1 MRDYALKLKEL
12 TKDPLTTFT
21 IAVASEDTIQQG
33 YKTILKYLNPDNK
46 FGEFRNFMKRHI
58 ELDTS
63 EHGPATIRWLN
74 YCIRRCKPV
83 ASAIEFVNGRIA
95 TYKF

>member
-1 MRDYALKLKEL
+1 
-12 TKDPLTTFT
+12 
-21 IAVASEDTIQQG
+21 
-33 YKTILKYLNPDNK
+33 
-46 FGEFRNFMKRHI
+46 MKRHI

-74 YCIRRCKPV
+74 YHIKKCKPE
-83 ASAIEFVNGRIA
+83 ASAIDKAIDETIDFVDRRIA